1 MSSLAS
7 SSQLLPI
14 NPPNYENV
22 IDQSIVDVMKEENF
36 SIHIERGSGMIS
48 LTKMFQSQGKAPK
61 DYTKTQRFKNLK
73 AALGEEMSE
82 ILNRTNRVPS
92 NGTKTLFK
100 IVEGRYGGTWIHK
113 DLALDGNCFILF
125 FFTKKIKN

>member
-48 LTKMFQSQGKAPK
+48 LTKMFQSQGKLPAK
-61 DYTKTQRFKNLK
+61 YTRLDRFKNLK
-73 AALGEEMSE
+73 VALEEEMDAVQNH
-82 ILNRTNRVPS
+82 ITVV
-92 NGTKTLFK
+92 K
-100 IVEGRYGGTWIHK
+100 IVNGDGGGTWIHK